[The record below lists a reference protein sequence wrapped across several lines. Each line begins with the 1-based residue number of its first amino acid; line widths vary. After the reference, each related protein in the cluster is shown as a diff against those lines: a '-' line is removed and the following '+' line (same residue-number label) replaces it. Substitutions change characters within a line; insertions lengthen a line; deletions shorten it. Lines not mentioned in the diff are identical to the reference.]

1 MSAPVVVYLGEIL
14 IDFMGQPAAADLS
27 QVEHFVPKPGGA
39 PANVAV
45 GLRRLG
51 VSSAFI
57 GMVGEDAFG
66 HMLRGVLEAE
76 QVDTRGLTS
85 TAEQPTTL
93 AFVAI
98 SESGVPSFAFV
109 RHPGADLSL
118 RRENVDTERIS
129 AAKVFHFGSLSL
141 VSDPAYSATWFALE
155 QARKAGC
162 FVTYDPNYRP
172 ALWSSVRQARDRML
186 EPMAHVD
193 LVKVSV
199 EELALLTGETTQEA
213 GAATLHALGPK
224 LIIITLGAEGIAAS
238 NGSAWVQLPAI
249 PVAAVDT
256 TGCGDASM
264 AGVIASLLRDL
275 PDLKAGMAVP
285 EEVLLRAIHYANRCG
300 AKAATRMGAIPSLPY
315 ASEVPID

>member
-1 MSAPVVVYLGEIL
+1 
-14 IDFMGQPAAADLS
+14 
-27 QVEHFVPKPGGA
+27 
-39 PANVAV
+39 
-45 GLRRLG
+45 
-51 VSSAFI
+51 
-57 GMVGEDAFG
+57 
-66 HMLRGVLEAE
+66 
-76 QVDTRGLTS
+76 
-85 TAEQPTTL
+85 
-93 AFVAI
+93 
-98 SESGVPSFAFV
+98 
-109 RHPGADLSL
+109 
-118 RRENVDTERIS
+118 
-129 AAKVFHFGSLSL
+129 
-141 VSDPAYSATWFALE
+141 
-155 QARKAGC
+155 
-162 FVTYDPNYRP
+162 
-172 ALWSSVRQARDRML
+172 ML

-199 EELALLTGETTQEA
+199 EELALLTGETTPEA

-224 LIIITLGAEGIAAS
+224 VIIITLGAEGIAAS

-285 EEVLLRAIHYANRCG
+285 EEVLRLAIRYANRCG